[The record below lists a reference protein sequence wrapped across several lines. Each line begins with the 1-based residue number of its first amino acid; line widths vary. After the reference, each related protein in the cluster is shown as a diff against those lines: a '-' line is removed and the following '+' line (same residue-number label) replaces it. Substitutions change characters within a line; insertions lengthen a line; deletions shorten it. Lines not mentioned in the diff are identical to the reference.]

1 MMQPPTHTEIGQRPS
16 SYNHCRRAVSEYS
29 QTRVRPSSRRTRSG
43 PPISS
48 ITSAF
53 VIGTESLSSFDSDL
67 TMVYATPQPANVR
80 GTATRKRIRRQ
91 ETKPHD
97 ASSNRS
103 DIASRVPPGCKD
115 PQATVK
121 LEEPS

>member
-16 SYNHCRRAVSEYS
+16 SYSHCRRAVREYS

-48 ITSAF
+48 ITAAF

-67 TMVYATPQPANVR
+67 TIVYATPQPAI
-80 GTATRKRIRRQ
+80 TAGRTRVARMRERDRQ
-91 ETKPHD
+91 RDED
-97 ASSNRS
+97 SSDGS
-103 DIASRVPPGCKD
+103 DIASRVPPRRPT
-115 PQATVK
+115 PQAT
-121 LEEPS
+121 LRMEES